1 MVFIEYGKW
10 KKRFAL
16 MPHKCHVSG
25 KLVWFKFGY
34 KMTTTFFSRLS
45 RTYWR
50 DQQVHIME
58 LLKGNEL
65 PERITRPRLPPPPP
79 MSPTWSGNMNKIKK
93 GKK

>member
-34 KMTTTFFSRLS
+34 KMTTTAFSRLS

-50 DQQVHIME
+50 DQQVHIIE

-65 PERITRPRLPPPPP
+65 PERITRPMAPPPPP
-79 MSPTWSGNMNKIKK
+79 LPSPIKSRYNRY
-93 GKK
+93 